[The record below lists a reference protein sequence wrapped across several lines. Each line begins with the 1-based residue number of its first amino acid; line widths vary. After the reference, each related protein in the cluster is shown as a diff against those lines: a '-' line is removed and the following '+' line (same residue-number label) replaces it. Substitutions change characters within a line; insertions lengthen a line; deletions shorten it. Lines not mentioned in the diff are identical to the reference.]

1 MRQRL
6 NLSTGFCRVRF
17 AELRRTAETFL
28 GYSVGM
34 LPPPSNLDV
43 QLRGLS
49 PQQKSSCRDAL
60 DAFLNR
66 HGLAYWGLIVDLAE
80 CAPRTWQLE
89 VTAVAPIELDFPVRT
104 THLKVD
110 QMVNLA
116 RVVDLCLETH
126 FHACMNRKAAAQ
138 GSA

>member
-1 MRQRL
+1 MFVWLQATRQRL
-6 NLSTGFCRVRF
+6 NLITGFCRVLF
-17 AELRRTAETFL
+17 EDLRRTAETFL
-28 GYSVGM
+28 GYSVDM
-34 LPPPSNLDV
+34 LPPPRNLDV

-49 PQQKSSCRDAL
+49 PHQKSSCRDSL

-66 HGLAYWGLIVDLAE
+66 HALAYWGLIVDLTE
-80 CAPRTWQLE
+80 SSQRTWQLE

-110 QMVNLA
+110 KMVNLA

-126 FHACMNRKAAAQ
+126 FHACMNR
-138 GSA
+138 